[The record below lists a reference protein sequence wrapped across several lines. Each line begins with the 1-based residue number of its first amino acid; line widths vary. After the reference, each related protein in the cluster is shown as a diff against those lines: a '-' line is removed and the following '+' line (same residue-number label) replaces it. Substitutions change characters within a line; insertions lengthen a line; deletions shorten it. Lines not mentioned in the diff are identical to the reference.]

1 MKVRRTLLLLGAF
14 LATGAGRVL
23 GQEAE
28 GGGGPFAVN
37 PGLSVWTTVV
47 FLALLAILWKFA
59 WGPILRSVEERED
72 TIQSA
77 LDQAAENQA
86 RAEELAE
93 EQRQLLAEARRQSQ
107 EIIAEGR
114 EAGER
119 VRKELEEKAREQSQA
134 MIERAR
140 REIEREKDAA
150 LDELRRESVEL
161 ALAAASKLLKKR
173 VDAEQDRDLVLG
185 YLDDLGE
192 GEAGAEA

>member
-1 MKVRRTLLLLGAF
+1 MKVTRTLLIQGALLA
-14 LATGAGRVL
+14 AGAGRVL

-37 PGLSVWTTVV
+37 PGLSVWTTVI

-59 WGPILRSVEERED
+59 WGPILSSVEKRED
-72 TIQSA
+72 NIQSA
-77 LDQAAENQA
+77 LDQAAESQA
-86 RAEELAE
+86 RAEKLAE
-93 EQRQLLAEARRQSQ
+93 EQRKQLAEARRQSQ

-119 VRKELEEKAREQSQA
+119 VRKELEEKAREESQA

-140 REIEREKDAA
+140 REIDRQKEAA
-150 LDELRRESVEL
+150 LDEIRKESVEL
-161 ALAAASKLLKKR
+161 ALAAASKLLKKK
-173 VDAEQDRDLVLG
+173 VDADQDRELVLG

-192 GEAGAEA
+192 GQTGAQA